1 MMHHMIYIL
10 LDTNEMKN
18 QNSYNLSIVVLLINQ
33 GFYLMLMTKLE
44 KEGLIKNSFF
54 FLEKNCA
61 HVGNSLL

>member
-10 LDTNEMKN
+10 RDTNEMKN
-18 QNSYNLSIVVLLINQ
+18 QNSYNLSIMVLLINQ

-44 KEGLIKNSFF
+44 KEELIKNSFF
-54 FLEKNCA
+54 FLEKNYA